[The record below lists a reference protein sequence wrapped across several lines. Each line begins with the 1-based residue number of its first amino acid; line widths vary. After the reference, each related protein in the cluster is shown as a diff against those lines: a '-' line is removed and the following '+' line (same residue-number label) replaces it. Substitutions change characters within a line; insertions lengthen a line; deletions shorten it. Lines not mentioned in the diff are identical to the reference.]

1 MVIAYFQFPKK
12 QLSKLFRLVSY
23 TRKDIVYNIC
33 DATRHSQIFAKSPR
47 RRSHEEMYRLF
58 IANWN
63 SILLW
68 TAPLFEPVI
77 HPRGGVEPGRA
88 IAKVSTNGDVIVMEF
103 DDSALGKTNLFDL
116 VGHTRRFSPERP
128 GYRPNGGSVT
138 GGQLDTARP

>member
-1 MVIAYFQFPKK
+1 MRRDKAFSDFSEIATP
-12 QLSKLFRLVSY
+12 
-23 TRKDIVYNIC
+23 
-33 DATRHSQIFAKSPR
+33 
-47 RRSHEEMYRLF
+47 RSHEEMYRLF

-68 TAPLFEPVI
+68 TAPLFELSYTQQEE
-77 HPRGGVEPGRA
+77 VEPGRA
-88 IAKVSTNGDVIVMEF
+88 IGKVSTNGDVIVMEF

>member
-1 MVIAYFQFPKK
+1 
-12 QLSKLFRLVSY
+12 
-23 TRKDIVYNIC
+23 
-33 DATRHSQIFAKSPR
+33 
-47 RRSHEEMYRLF
+47 MYRLF

-77 HPRGGVEPGRA
+77 HPEEEVEPGRA
-88 IAKVSTNGDVIVMEF
+88 IGKVSTNGDVIVMEF

-116 VGHTRRFSPERP
+116 VGHTRRFTPERS

-138 GGQLDTARP
+138 GDDNWTPRVHDHEPTLSLNEHQKRTR